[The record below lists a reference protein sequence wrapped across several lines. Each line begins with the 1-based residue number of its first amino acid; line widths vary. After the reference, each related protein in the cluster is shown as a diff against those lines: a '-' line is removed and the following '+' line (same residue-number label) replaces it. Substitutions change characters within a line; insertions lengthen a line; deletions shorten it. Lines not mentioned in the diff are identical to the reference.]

1 MVRLGNMRQILLLVA
16 ILTALSGCG
25 WRRPASVRIDPAL
38 ATLIPRDTL
47 LLAGIKVEALR
58 ATPLYKKIGAEAI
71 SGLVSGL
78 DLKNIWE
85 ILAASNG
92 GEMAILARGK
102 FASAGMEPEISLP
115 GASRTSY
122 LGYTL
127 LGNDRTDLVFL
138 NPSTALAGQ
147 PKAVKSIL
155 EQRGNSTGPP
165 RPLSDEIAQIP
176 PDSQIWAVGMGGPGQ
191 LARAVPQGGNLG
203 NIATALKLV
212 ERFRAAADLRSG
224 AKISAVA
231 LCRSERDAESLGGA
245 LQVFLA
251 LARMSNP
258 GFRSAADAIHIEQQQ
273 GSVRLDASLPED
285 VLQSLVAV
293 P

>member
-1 MVRLGNMRQILLLVA
+1 MRRILLSAA
-16 ILTALSGCG
+16 ILAALAGCG
-25 WRRPASVRIDPAL
+25 SRRPASVRIDPAL
-38 ATLIPRDTL
+38 ATLVPRDTL
-47 LLAGIKVEALR
+47 LLAGIRVEALR
-58 ATPLYKKIGAEAI
+58 ATPVYQKIGAEAI
-71 SGLVSGL
+71 SGFVSGL

-102 FASAGMEPEISLP
+102 FASAGLEPEISLP

-127 LGNDRTDLVFL
+127 IGNDRTELVFL

-147 PKAVKSIL
+147 PKAVKRIL

-165 RPLSDEIAQIP
+165 RPLSEEIAQIP
-176 PDSQIWAVGMGGPGQ
+176 PDSQMWAAGMGGSGQ
-191 LARAVPQGGNLG
+191 LASVVPQGGNLG

-212 ERFRAAADLRSG
+212 ERFRVAADLRSG

-231 LCRSERDAESLGGA
+231 LCGNERDAESLGGA
-245 LQVFLA
+245 LQVFLT

-273 GSVRLDASLPED
+273 STVRLEGSVPEGVLESLLP
-285 VLQSLVAV
+285 
-293 P
+293 

>member
-38 ATLIPRDTL
+38 ATLMPRDTL
-47 LLAGIKVEALR
+47 LLAGIRVEALR

-115 GASRTSY
+115 GASRTAY
-122 LGYTL
+122 RLHAPRKRW
-127 LGNDRTDLVFL
+127 DRSGFFE
-138 NPSTALAGQ
+138 SEHRLAGR
-147 PKAVKSIL
+147 PKSVKSIL
-155 EQRGNSTGPP
+155 GTTRKFERDPRGRSRARSP
-165 RPLSDEIAQIP
+165 RS
-176 PDSQIWAVGMGGPGQ
+176 V
-191 LARAVPQGGNLG
+191 R
-203 NIATALKLV
+203 TT
-212 ERFRAAADLRSG
+212 RSG
-224 AKISAVA
+224 LWVSEVRDNWRAPCRKAGISEIS
-231 LCRSERDAESLGGA
+231 RR
-245 LQVFLA
+245 
-251 LARMSNP
+251 P
-258 GFRSAADAIHIEQQQ
+258 
-273 GSVRLDASLPED
+273 
-285 VLQSLVAV
+285 
-293 P
+293 

>member
-1 MVRLGNMRQILLLVA
+1 MRRILLLIA
-16 ILTALSGCG
+16 TLAALSGCG
-25 WRRPASVRIDPAL
+25 WRHPASVRIDPAL
-38 ATLIPRDTL
+38 ATLVPRDTL
-47 LLAGIKVEALR
+47 LLAGIRVEALR
-58 ATPLYKKIGAEAI
+58 ATPLYQKIGAETI

-102 FASAGMEPEISLP
+102 FASAGLEPEIALP

-127 LGNDRTDLVFL
+127 IGNDRTALVFL

-147 PKAVKSIL
+147 PEVVKRIL
-155 EQRGNSTGPP
+155 DERGNSTGPP
-165 RPLSDEIAQIP
+165 RPLSEEIAQIA
-176 PDSQIWAVGMGGPGQ
+176 PDSQIWAAGMGGSGQ
-191 LARAVPQGGNLG
+191 LACAVPQGGNLG

-212 ERFRAAADLRSG
+212 ERFRVAADLRSG

-251 LARMSNP
+251 LARMGNP
-258 GFRSAADAIHIEQQQ
+258 GFRSATDAIRIEQQQ
-273 GSVRLDASLPED
+273 STVRLEASIPEEPLESLLPAGPA
-285 VLQSLVAV
+285 L
-293 P
+293 